1 MKVTVIG
8 TGHVGLV
15 VGLCF
20 SEIGHDVVCVDNDL
34 DKIATLQDGRL
45 PFFEPYIDSL
55 LKRNV
60 ELHRVRFSSSLEEG
74 IAHSEMIFL
83 CLGTPPLPDGEADL
97 SSVERVTR
105 QIATLSESYK
115 LVIEKSTVPVLTGE
129 RIHKTLELYSQKG
142 GVVEFDVASNPE
154 FLAEGTAVLDFLC
167 PGRIVIGVET
177 ARAEALLREIYEP
190 IVRQDF
196 AWNLD
201 CPDPRDGQPVPM
213 VATNRNSAELIKHAS
228 NSFLAMKI
236 SYINAVANLCD
247 QVGAD
252 IERVAEGMGYD
263 HRIGPEFLR
272 AGIGFG
278 GFCFPKDLQAFVRIA
293 EKSGCDFR
301 LLREVERVNLERV
314 NIFLRKLNHAIWVL
328 KNKTI
333 AVWGLAFKANTDDLR
348 FSPAVAVVERLVE
361 EGARVRAYDP
371 KAMEGARAELA
382 DTVAYCSSAL
392 EAAEGADAVLL
403 LTDWPE
409 FRSLDFA
416 ALRKVMVR
424 PLILD
429 GRNLLDSE
437 TLRAAGFEYLAMG
450 KP

>member
-129 RIHKTLELYSQKG
+129 RIHKTLELYSRQG
-142 GVVEFDVASNPE
+142 EVVEFDVASNPE